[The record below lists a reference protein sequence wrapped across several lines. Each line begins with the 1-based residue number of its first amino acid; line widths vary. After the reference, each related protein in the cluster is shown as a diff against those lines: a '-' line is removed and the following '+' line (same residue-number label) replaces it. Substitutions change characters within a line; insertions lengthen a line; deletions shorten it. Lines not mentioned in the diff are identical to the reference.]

1 MQGPKRRRRHGRLG
15 AAGLVCLVAVACG
28 HGSVTIHG
36 TVSKRV
42 GRSCDL
48 LSAAFPSV
56 AGRQV
61 SFVDQ
66 TGATIGRTVSGAE
79 HLRDAAGGACV
90 MSSAFRLTLPSRAS
104 YSATVSS
111 QVTEIASAP
120 PIDYDRLAANGWRFD
135 ITIPETA

>member
-1 MQGPKRRRRHGRLG
+1 V
-15 AAGLVCLVAVACG
+15 AVVCLVAVACG
-28 HGSVTIHG
+28 HGSLTIHG

-61 SFVDQ
+61 SFVDR
-66 TGATIGRTVSGAE
+66 TGATIGRTVSGPQ
-79 HLRDAAGGACV
+79 HLRGAAGGACV

-104 YSATVSS
+104 YSAAVSS
-111 QVTEIASAP
+111 QVTQIAPAP